1 MENSKKIGESEL
13 ILNPSGTVYHLDILP
28 ENLAQNVILVGD
40 PRRVPVISELF
51 DSIDFKGQNR
61 EMCTHTGWYKN
72 KHITAMSTGMGTDN
86 IDIVLNELDALVNID
101 LKTRMIK
108 SEHHSLNLIRLGTSG
123 AIQAEL
129 PLNSFIVS
137 EYGCG
142 FDGMLYYYD
151 FDKAINCE
159 GIQKAFIKH
168 ADWNTQLPTPYV
180 IKASDTLMELFS
192 ESEVYKGIT
201 VTAPGFYGPQGRE
214 LRIPLAYPK
223 MNDLLES
230 FEYNGKK
237 ILNYE
242 METSALYG
250 LGKILGHE
258 TITVCVAIANRHKKE
273 YNQNYHTAV
282 HDLIE
287 LVLNK
292 IATIPE
298 N

>member
-1 MENSKKIGESEL
+1 MSNVKRIGESEL
-13 ILNPSGTVYHLDILP
+13 ILNPSGSVYHLNLLP
-28 ENLAQNVILVGD
+28 ENLAPNVILVGD
-40 PRRVPVISELF
+40 PNRVPVISDFF
-51 DSIDFKGQNR
+51 DSIEFKGQNR
-61 EMCTHTGWYKN
+61 EMVTHTGWYKN
-72 KHITAMSTGMGTDN
+72 KRITALSTGMGTDN

-101 LKTRMIK
+101 LKTRTINTK
-108 SEHHSLNLIRLGTSG
+108 HLSLNLVRLGTSG
-123 AIQAEL
+123 AIQADL
-129 PLNSFIVS
+129 PLNTFVMS

-151 FDKAINCE
+151 FDPAINCDK
-159 GIQKAFIKH
+159 IKDAFIMH
-168 ADWNTQLPTPYV
+168 TNWNTRLPNPYF
-180 IKASDTLMELFS
+180 IKASEKLMNLFNDK
-192 ESEVYKGIT
+192 EVHKGIT

-223 MNDLLES
+223 MNEMLES

-258 TITVCVAIANRHKKE
+258 ALTVCVAIANRHKKV
-273 YNQNYHTAV
+273 YNQNYHIAV
-282 HDLIE
+282 NELIE
-287 LVLNK
+287 IVLNK
-292 IATIPE
+292 ITSLS